1 MSSPAPSRRRA
12 RHQETKLW
20 RAPVARTERIT
31 PRMARVTVR
40 DETLAGFGGGGTDQH
55 VLLYLYEPGVTLPEP
70 LTMTTAR
77 GALSSVRPR
86 MRSYT
91 VRRHDREAR
100 EIDFDFVLHDHAGP
114 ASEWARQAQPGDEL
128 IFVGPSP
135 AYRPD
140 LTADAHLLVGDETA
154 LPAIGAILEE
164 LPAEARVRAFIE
176 VECAEEEQRLTTAAS
191 ADITWLHRDGL
202 PPGRNTLLADALAE
216 ATLPEGTL
224 DVWAAGERAAMRDV
238 RHHLVT
244 ERGLDRRRVRPST
257 YWRAGE
263 EGSTSG

>member
-1 MSSPAPSRRRA
+1 MSSQAPSRRRA
-12 RHQETKLW
+12 RHQETRLW
-20 RAPVARTERIT
+20 RAQVARTERIT
-31 PRMARVTVR
+31 PRMARVTVH
-40 DETLAGFGGGGTDQH
+40 DEALADFGGGGTDQH

-91 VRRHDREAR
+91 VRRHDPVAG

-114 ASEWARQAQPGDEL
+114 ASEWAREASPGDEL

-140 LTADAHLLVGDETA
+140 LAADAHLLVGDETA
-154 LPAIGAILEE
+154 LPAISAILEE
-164 LPAEARVRAFIE
+164 LPAEASVRAFIE
-176 VECAEEEQRLTTAAS
+176 VECAEEEQHLTTAAT
-191 ADITWLHRDGL
+191 AEITWLRRNGQQT
-202 PPGRNTLLADALAE
+202 GANTLLAGALAE
-216 ATLPEGTL
+216 ASLPEGTL

-263 EGSTSG
+263 AASTSG

>member
-1 MSSPAPSRRRA
+1 MSSHAPSRRRA

-20 RAPVARTERIT
+20 RASVSRTERIT
-31 PRMARVTVR
+31 PRMTRVTVR
-40 DETLAGFGGGGTDQH
+40 GESLAEFGGGGTDQH

-77 GALSSVRPR
+77 GALSSVRPW

-91 VRRHDREAR
+91 VRRHDPMAQ

-114 ASEWARQAQPGDEL
+114 ASDWAREARPGDEL

-164 LPAEARVRAFIE
+164 LPAGARVRAFIE
-176 VECAEEEQRLTTAAS
+176 VDSAEEEQRLATAAT
-191 ADITWLHRDGL
+191 AEVTWLHRDGL
-202 PPGRNTLLADALAE
+202 PPGPNKLLAQALAE
-216 ATLPEGTL
+216 ATLPEGTI
-224 DVWAAGERAAMRDV
+224 DVWAAGERTAMQDV
-238 RHHLVT
+238 RQHLVT
-244 ERGLDRRRVRPST
+244 ERGLDRRRVRPSS

-263 EGSTSG
+263 AAPTPA